1 MSSFKIGTVQRVLLK
16 DDNVN
21 ELYCIEVL
29 TSNSQGIFEK
39 VYPADSNIKRI
50 PLVGESVLVFTG
62 LGPEASGGSRR
73 AKQYYFSPT
82 AVQLNVHNNA
92 LPKGAITTKSVG
104 GTDTE
109 GAQTGN
115 PNTSGGDEEADLGKG
130 FTERTDIGSLQ
141 PFIGDVL
148 LEGRFGHSLRFGY
161 TPKGADTTK
170 QPTWSS
176 STDNDPITILAN
188 GRKNGGDYNKFIIE
202 TVDDDLSSIYLTS
215 SQKLQLK
222 TSQTN
227 LGSANAQSA
236 FSNPSVVITSD
247 RILLNSKE
255 ENVVLSAK
263 KDIINATPS
272 WAMEMDKFFTL
283 VEELA
288 SELADLTSAKATY
301 ATGVGPTGPATN
313 AGKVA
318 KILSDIKGMK
328 Q

>member
-1 MSSFKIGTVQRVLLK
+1 L
-16 DDNVN
+16 DN
-21 ELYCIEVL
+21 
-29 TSNSQGIFEK
+29 
-39 VYPADSNIKRI
+39 
-50 PLVGESVLVFTG
+50 
-62 LGPEASGGSRR
+62 
-73 AKQYYFSPT
+73 
-82 AVQLNVHNNA
+82 
-92 LPKGAITTKSVG
+92 
-104 GTDTE
+104 
-109 GAQTGN
+109 
-115 PNTSGGDEEADLGKG
+115 
-130 FTERTDIGSLQ
+130 
-141 PFIGDVL
+141 
-148 LEGRFGHSLRFGY
+148 
-161 TPKGADTTK
+161 
-170 QPTWSS
+170 
-176 STDNDPITILAN
+176 
-188 GRKNGGDYNKFIIE
+188 
-202 TVDDDLSSIYLTS
+202 
-215 SQKLQLK
+215 KLQLK

>member
-73 AKQYYFSPT
+73 ARLYYFAPT
-82 AVQLNVHNNA
+82 AVQLNIHNNA
-92 LPKGAITTKSVG
+92 LPKGAITRKSKG
-104 GTDTE
+104 GTDTDS
-109 GAQTGN
+109 AQTGN

-130 FTERTDIGSLQ
+130 FTERTDVGSLQ

-161 TPKGADTTK
+161 TPSGADTTK
-170 QPTWSS
+170 QPTWNA
-176 STDNDPITILAN
+176 STDNDPITILTN
-188 GRKNGGDYNKFIIE
+188 GRKSGGDYNKFIIE
-202 TVDDDLSSIYLTS
+202 TIDDDLSSIYLTS
-215 SQKLQLK
+215 SQQIQLK
-222 TSQTN
+222 TSQN
-227 LGSANAQSA
+227 KLGSADAQSS

-247 RILLNSKE
+247 RILLNSKTDYVILSGKSD
-255 ENVVLSAK
+255 VVV
-263 KDIINATPS
+263 ATPA
-272 WAMEMDKFFTL
+272 WAVDMDKMFTL
-283 VEELA
+283 IESLA
-288 SELADLTSAKATY
+288 SELKDLTSAAATY

-318 KILSDIKGMK
+318 KILSDIKAMK